1 MSKYLNL
8 EESGRSYDQEFVC
21 SGNPRQNIWNK
32 VEKIDKN
39 RTGEK

>member
-21 SGNPRQNIWNK
+21 SDNPRQNIWNK
-32 VEKIDKN
+32 VEKTDQN